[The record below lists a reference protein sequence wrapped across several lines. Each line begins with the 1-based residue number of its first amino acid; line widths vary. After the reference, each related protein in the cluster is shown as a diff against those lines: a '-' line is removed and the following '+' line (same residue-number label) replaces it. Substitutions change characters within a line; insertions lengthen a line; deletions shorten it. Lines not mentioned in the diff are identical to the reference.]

1 VTKSRI
7 FLASLIAVST
17 VAASSATG
25 CDSAS
30 SQASATPPP
39 TPLSAPSPSQE
50 SSQESPESPSAKSP
64 SQESQAS
71 KPSPASCAAAVF
83 GRMTEAERVG
93 QLFLVGIPVDGGPGA
108 QAVTAIRDHH
118 FGSVL
123 FSGDSTQGARAVKAM
138 TSQVQDL
145 TGATAGVRFFV
156 AANQEGGEIQELKGP
171 GFETIP
177 TALAQGS
184 MTPQRLEQAARTWA
198 SELKQAGVNLDLAP
212 VMDVVPPGTAAQN
225 APIGALEREFGDNP
239 RTTGEHGAAFIRG
252 MGQAGVATSAKH
264 FPGLG
269 RVRGNTDFTA
279 NVVDDQTAADDPYLR
294 SFQAAI
300 DADVPFVMVALATYS
315 RIDADH
321 LAVFSSRIIQGIL
334 RGQLHFGG
342 VVMSDDLGEAAAVA
356 DKSPGTRAIDFI
368 EAGGDMI
375 TSQTVPSADAMAD
388 AVLGRAETDAAFRND
403 VSTAVMKILGVKEG
417 YHLLPCLPGVQ

>member
-1 VTKSRI
+1 VTRSRI
-7 FLASLIAVST
+7 VLASLIVVS
-17 VAASSATG
+17 AIATG

-39 TPLSAPSPSQE
+39 TPRPAQPHTLPATTSA
-50 SSQESPESPSAKSP
+50 A
-64 SQESQAS
+64 
-71 KPSPASCAAAVF
+71 ASCAATVF

-108 QAVTAIRDHH
+108 QAETAIRDHH

-123 FSGDSTQGARAVKAM
+123 FSGDSTQGVRAIRAM
-138 TSQVQDL
+138 TGHVQDL
-145 TGATAGVRFFV
+145 TSATAGVRFLV

-177 TALAQGS
+177 AALAQGS
-184 MTPQRLEQAARTWA
+184 MSPQALAGAARTWGQ
-198 SELKQAGVNLDLAP
+198 ELKQAGVDFDLAP

-225 APIGALEREFGDNP
+225 APIGALDREFGDNP
-239 RTTGEHGAAFIRG
+239 RTTGEHGAAFIRA
-252 MGQAGVATSAKH
+252 MAEAGVATSAKH

-279 NVVDDQTAADDPYLR
+279 NVTDDQTTADDPYLG

-300 DADVPFVMVALATYS
+300 DANVPFVMVALATYT
-315 RIDADH
+315 RIDAHH

-334 RGQLHFGG
+334 RGRMHFSG

-356 DKSPGTRAIDFI
+356 GLSPGTRAIDFI

-388 AVLGRAETDAAFRND
+388 AVLGRAEADPAFRND

-417 YHLLPCLPGVQ
+417 YGLLPCLPGVQ